1 MKTKPVILM
10 FALALVGGRC
20 NLSAQTVPEHAHAK
34 AAPSTNLQLTI
45 DGKISTVTLDDLAAM
60 PQKTVTVHNEHTKK
74 DESYTG
80 VALGDLLTK
89 YGFAVGQPTHRT
101 MLHSYIV
108 AEGTDQYWVLYSVTE
123 IESSEHAADVIVAT
137 GVDGKP
143 LGEDGK
149 LKLVASADKK
159 PQRWV
164 RNLSAV
170 RLVTAG
176 Q

>member
-1 MKTKPVILM
+1 MRTRPVTLI
-10 FALALVGGRC
+10 FALALLGWGC
-20 NLSAQTVPEHAHAK
+20 QLSAQTEPEHVHVK

-45 DGKISTVTLDDLAAM
+45 ESKTSTVTPEDLAAM
-60 PQKTVTVHNEHTKK
+60 PQKTVTVRNEHTKK

-80 VALGDLLTK
+80 VALGDLLAK
-89 YGFAVGQPTHRT
+89 YGFAMGQATHRK

-108 AEGTDQYWVLYSVTE
+108 AEGTDNYWVLYSVTE
-123 IESSEHAADVIVAT
+123 IESSEHTADVVIAT
-137 GVDGKP
+137 SLDAKP

-164 RNLSAV
+164 RNLSAI
-170 RLVTAG
+170 RLVTVG
-176 Q
+176 E